1 MLWVHVLLNRKRA
14 ARLVEH
20 HARDS
25 EQPSLR
31 EVLDALLDATWS
43 ASEEDGLAGEVQ
55 RVVNS
60 VMLTRL
66 LELAS
71 SPEGATQVR
80 AVAHEAIMDLRG
92 RLGRLGG
99 EDWAAHREY
108 AALQIERYFENP
120 VEFAGSNPVVAPP
133 GSPIG
138 SPGTH

>member
-1 MLWVHVLLNRKRA
+1 M
-14 ARLVEH
+14 
-20 HARDS
+20 
-25 EQPSLR
+25 
-31 EVLDALLDATWS
+31 
-43 ASEEDGLAGEVQ
+43 
-55 RVVNS
+55 
-60 VMLTRL
+60 
-66 LELAS
+66 
-71 SPEGATQVR
+71 R